1 MKLSDAE
8 ADEAILSASRDG
20 DHPISNVKIAIGVA
34 VVLVLAGL
42 YWWLWRSGALEA
54 LGNEQVLQNQ
64 VQRLG
69 IWGPLGIIVLMT
81 AAIVMSPIPS
91 GPIALVA
98 GAAFGP
104 GLGRRLHRDRR
115 RSRRDHRL
123 SIARCLGYEAVRR
136 WARAEPM
143 LKRLSQRRSQNWL
156 MAIVFASRLVPF
168 ISFDAVSYAAGL
180 TPLAFC
186 RFALATLAGVIPI
199 SFVLAYFGE
208 ELLTAD
214 PGRMMIVAVLVGGIT
229 LLPIGIKLLWNWY
242 AGE

>member
-1 MKLSDAE
+1 MKLSDSE

-20 DHPISNVKIAIGVA
+20 DHPISKVKVAVGVV
-34 VVLVLAGL
+34 VVLVLAGI

-54 LGNEQVLQNQ
+54 LSNEQVLQNQ

-104 GLGRRLHRDRR
+104 VLGTVYTVIGAEAGAIIAFF
-115 RSRRDHRL
+115 
-123 SIARCLGYEAVRR
+123 IARCLGYEAVRR
-136 WARAEPM
+136 WAKAGPT
-143 LKRLSQRRSQNWL
+143 LKWLRRRRSQVWL

-180 TPLAFC
+180 TPLAFW

-214 PGRMMIVAVLVGGIT
+214 PGRMMIVAILVGGVT
-229 LLPIGIKLLWNWY
+229 LLPIGIKVLWNWY
-242 AGE
+242 AGG